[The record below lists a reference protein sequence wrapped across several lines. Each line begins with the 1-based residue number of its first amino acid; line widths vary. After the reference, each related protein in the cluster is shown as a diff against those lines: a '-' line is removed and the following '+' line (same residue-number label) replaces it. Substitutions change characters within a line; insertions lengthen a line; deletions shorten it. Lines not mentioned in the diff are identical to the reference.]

1 MIEIAKALS
10 RRPRLLIM
18 DEPTAVLG
26 HHETDRLF
34 ERVDRFRQD
43 GGAVIFTSHKLDEV
57 KRLADQTAILRD
69 GRIVTVAPT
78 GSLTEDEMASLMVGR
93 PLSDLYPPKHP
104 KPDQT
109 SVLSVRELEVPGYVE
124 RASFDLRKGEIL
136 GFSGLV
142 GSGRTE
148 LFEGLFGLRPARCKS
163 FAYQGKGRPLPTPRE
178 AYQMGM
184 AYLTE
189 DRKGRGLLFEKSLG
203 ENLTLLKGALTGG
216 TVIDIKAERA
226 ELDHAITT
234 YEIRAPRPSARVG
247 TLSGGNQQKLLIAKT
262 LLAAPDV
269 IVFDEP
275 TRGIDIGTKQQIYRL
290 IQSLA
295 AAGKT
300 CVVISSEMQE
310 IIGLSHRVMIMRQ
323 GRIVGEVAG
332 DTMTED
338 EIVRYAVG
346 LKEAPIHV

>member
-1 MIEIAKALS
+1 L
-10 RRPRLLIM
+10 
-18 DEPTAVLG
+18 
-26 HHETDRLF
+26 
-34 ERVDRFRQD
+34 
-43 GGAVIFTSHKLDEV
+43 
-57 KRLADQTAILRD
+57 
-69 GRIVTVAPT
+69 
-78 GSLTEDEMASLMVGR
+78 
-93 PLSDLYPPKHP
+93 
-104 KPDQT
+104 
-109 SVLSVRELEVPGYVE
+109 
-124 RASFDLRKGEIL
+124 
-136 GFSGLV
+136 
-142 GSGRTE
+142 
-148 LFEGLFGLRPARCKS
+148 
-163 FAYQGKGRPLPTPRE
+163 
-178 AYQMGM
+178 
-184 AYLTE
+184 
-189 DRKGRGLLFEKSLG
+189 EKSLG

-234 YEIRAPRPSARVG
+234 YEIRAPRLSARVG